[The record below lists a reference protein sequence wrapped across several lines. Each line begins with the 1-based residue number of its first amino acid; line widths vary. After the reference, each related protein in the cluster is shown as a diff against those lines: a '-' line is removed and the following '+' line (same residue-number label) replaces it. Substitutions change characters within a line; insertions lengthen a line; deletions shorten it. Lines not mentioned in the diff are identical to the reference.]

1 MTEVPLGGGN
11 VSGGVV
17 RIGDTVRRPAGP
29 WTPAVHALLGH
40 LHATGF
46 PGAPRPLAWTSSA
59 AKSSPSSRRGS
70 QSATTTDVGGRSAR
84 LSARVGEASQDRRA
98 SALGR

>member
-1 MTEVPLGGGN
+1 MTEVPLGRGN

-59 AKSSPSSRRGS
+59 AKSSPSSPAPSPGPVTSTCSTPAAGS
-70 QSATTTDVGGRSAR
+70 AASPGSSATSTTP
-84 LSARVGEASQDRRA
+84 
-98 SALGR
+98 